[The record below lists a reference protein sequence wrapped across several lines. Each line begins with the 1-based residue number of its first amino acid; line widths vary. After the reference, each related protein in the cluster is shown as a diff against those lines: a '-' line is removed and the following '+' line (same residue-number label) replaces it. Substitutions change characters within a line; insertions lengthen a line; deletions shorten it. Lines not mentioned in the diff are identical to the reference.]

1 MRLLIIAGDVAI
13 AIAVALD
20 TVGTL
25 VTAAGAALVYYT
37 VTGRWPWE

>member
-1 MRLLIIAGDVAI
+1 MRPLIT

-25 VTAAGAALVYYT
+25 VTAAGAVLIYYGFT
-37 VTGRWPWE
+37 ERWPWE